1 MDIHFLSK
9 VINDLLKQ
17 QEWKFASTMKS
28 IPHWYILE
36 KNIGTD
42 LFDRLSYHVKLNGT
56 PETFYGKIYT
66 YLYLDGYKY
75 WVMKIKDGTGIINR
89 AKISD

>member
-1 MDIHFLSK
+1 
-9 VINDLLKQ
+9 
-17 QEWKFASTMKS
+17 MKN

-36 KNIGTD
+36 KNIGID
-42 LFDRLSYHVKLNGT
+42 LFNRLAQHIKLNGV
-56 PETFYGKIYT
+56 PEVFYRKIYT